1 MRTVP
6 FAGLFG
12 ALLAL
17 AATHHAPARAQ
28 APKEPAKDAPK
39 LVLKDTPAADFTR
52 TKALK
57 VKVTAE
63 FTEVKLGEI
72 LKEFAH
78 LAEEKTDEPLMLA
91 YGEGFPFAKRVTFK
105 VTNAPLESAL
115 DQLLKKTGGTLGYV
129 VVSKDGDKYDGWVR
143 MTATG
148 ERGVETP
155 PPGAAE
161 EAEAAAKLGLA
172 KKLIDAKK
180 PASAKPV
187 LEIVARTYPG
197 TKAGAE
203 AKALLE
209 KLVKEM
215 EKE

>member
-1 MRTVP
+1 MRAVP

-17 AATHHAPARAQ
+17 AATHHSPARAQ
-28 APKEPAKDAPK
+28 APKDAPK
-39 LVLKDTPAADFTR
+39 LVVKDTPAAEFTR

-91 YGEGFPFAKRVTFK
+91 YGDGFPFAKKVTLK
-105 VTNAPLESAL
+105 VTNVTLEAAFDAL
-115 DQLLKKTGGTLGYV
+115 FKKAGGTLGYV

-143 MTATG
+143 VTTTG

-161 EAEAAAKLGLA
+161 EAEAATKLGLA
-172 KKLIDAKK
+172 KKLLDANK

-209 KLVKEM
+209 KLSKE
-215 EKE
+215 

>member
-1 MRTVP
+1 MRSAT
-6 FAGLFG
+6 FAALFG

-17 AATHHAPARAQ
+17 AAPGVAQ
-28 APKEPAKDAPK
+28 APKDAPKAAPK
-39 LVLKDTPAADFTR
+39 LVVKDTPAAEFTR
-52 TKALK
+52 TKALRAK
-57 VKVTAE
+57 VAVE
-63 FTEVKLGEI
+63 FTDVKIGEV

-78 LAEEKTDEPLMLA
+78 LAEEATGEPLMLA
-91 YGEGFPFAKRVTFK
+91 YGEGFPFAKK
-105 VTNAPLESAL
+105 VTLTVSNQTLEAAL
-115 DQLLKKTGGTLGYV
+115 EQLFTKAGGGLGYV

-143 MTATG
+143 LTTTG
-148 ERGVETP
+148 ERGIEVP

-172 KKLIDAKK
+172 KKLLDANK
-180 PASAKPV
+180 PTSAKSV

-209 KLVKEM
+209 KV
-215 EKE
+215 EKLIEKDKDK

>member
-1 MRTVP
+1 MRAVP

-17 AATHHAPARAQ
+17 AATHPAPARAQ
-28 APKEPAKDAPK
+28 APK
-39 LVLKDTPAADFTR
+39 LTVKDTPAADFTR

-91 YGEGFPFAKRVTFK
+91 YGEGFPFAKKLTFK
-105 VTNAPLESAL
+105 VTNVTLESAL
-115 DQLLKKTGGTLGYV
+115 DSLLKKAGGTLGYV

-148 ERGVETP
+148 ERGIEAP

-161 EAEAAAKLGLA
+161 EAEAVTKLGLA
-172 KKLIDAKK
+172 KKLIDANK
-180 PASAKPV
+180 PGPAKTV
-187 LEIVARTYPG
+187 LEIIARTYPG

-209 KLVKEM
+209 KLTKEM

>member
-17 AATHHAPARAQ
+17 AAAHHAPARAQ
-28 APKEPAKDAPK
+28 APKDAPK
-39 LVLKDTPAADFTR
+39 LVVKDTPAADFTR

-91 YGEGFPFAKRVTFK
+91 YGEGFPFAKKVTFK
-105 VTNAPLESAL
+105 ATNVTLEAAL
-115 DQLLKKTGGTLGYV
+115 DALLVKAGGTLGYV

-148 ERGVETP
+148 ERGVEAP

-197 TKAGAE
+197 TRAGAE

-209 KLVKEM
+209 KLSKE
-215 EKE
+215 

>member
-17 AATHHAPARAQ
+17 AAAHHAPARAQ
-28 APKEPAKDAPK
+28 APKDAPK
-39 LVLKDTPAADFTR
+39 LVVKDTPAAEFTR

-91 YGEGFPFAKRVTFK
+91 YGEGFPFAKKVTFK
-105 VTNAPLESAL
+105 ATNVTLEAAL
-115 DQLLKKTGGTLGYV
+115 DALLKKAGGTLGYV

-143 MTATG
+143 LTATG

-161 EAEAAAKLGLA
+161 EAEAAARLGLA

-197 TKAGAE
+197 TRAGAE